1 MVLVAAVAEVDEG
14 EVLLPHAVAETKSIP
29 NATEIKRN
37 RFIMVS
43 SFAQIA
49 RFGRAKGPEVTFASS
64 SEISTNR

>member
-1 MVLVAAVAEVDEG
+1 
-14 EVLLPHAVAETKSIP
+14 LPHAVAETKSIP
-29 NATEIKRN
+29 NATEIKRD

>member
-1 MVLVAAVAEVDEG
+1 VLVAAVVGVDEG

-43 SFAQIA
+43 SFVQVA
-49 RFGRAKGPEVTFASS
+49 RFGSAKGPEVTFASS
-64 SEISTNR
+64 SGRSTHR